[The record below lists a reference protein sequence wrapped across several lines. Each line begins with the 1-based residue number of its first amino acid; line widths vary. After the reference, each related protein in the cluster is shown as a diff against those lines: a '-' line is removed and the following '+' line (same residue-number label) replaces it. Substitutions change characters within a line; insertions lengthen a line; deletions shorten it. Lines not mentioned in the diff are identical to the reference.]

1 MQSSKNQNLTY
12 LWKNEEFKKVYDYA
26 DSDQE
31 GRIIYQ
37 GRLSINKKVYSKFFD
52 TAREAAIHVDKI
64 LLQHQKEPVNVL
76 KRKEGI

>member
-12 LWKNEEFKKVYDYA
+12 LWKNEEFKNVYEYA

-31 GRIIYQ
+31 GKIVYQ
-37 GRLSINKKVYSKFFD
+37 ANIQINKKAFKKMFN
-52 TAREAAIHVDKI
+52 TAREAAIHIDKI

-76 KRKEGI
+76 KRKGGI